1 MPHFNLHVWNFL
13 FFVWHFK
20 CNAIFFTKWHLRGN
34 WTPLLWKL
42 EFSFKNF
49 LYIKVPEGI
58 KRSVYPWKQHVFK
71 FISQSTAPSSA
82 YFSVSSCVFCYL
94 SLTSL
99 LLAVLSVITLVVHLF
114 FLWCLCKTGFCL
126 LVNVA
131 FVLMLLF
138 FPPLWFGGRREIWP
152 VAGRT
157 DRHHHHLAS
166 SPAELK
172 IFWHRISP
180 VCRNRV
186 CRGYEAERRVSSYS
200 APSPTHPGSVQTLWT
215 CVRFVSLLL
224 NLSDI
229 FPRHPV
235 GTPPLLLLF
244 LLLLPGRLP
253 VAKSI
258 SATAKYTVR
267 L

>member
-1 MPHFNLHVWNFL
+1 M
-13 FFVWHFK
+13 
-20 CNAIFFTKWHLRGN
+20 
-34 WTPLLWKL
+34 
-42 EFSFKNF
+42 
-49 LYIKVPEGI
+49 
-58 KRSVYPWKQHVFK
+58 
-71 FISQSTAPSSA
+71 
-82 YFSVSSCVFCYL
+82 SSCVFCYL

-99 LLAVLSVITLVVHLF
+99 LFAVLSVITLVVHLF

-138 FPPLWFGGRREIWP
+138 FFPLWFGERREIWP
-152 VAGRT
+152 VAGWT
-157 DRHHHHLAS
+157 DRHHHHLALTPS
-166 SPAELK
+166 ELK

-186 CRGYEAERRVSSYS
+186 CRGCEVERRVSFYS
-200 APSPTHPGSVQTLWT
+200 ASSPRHPGSVRTLWT

-224 NLSDI
+224 NLSDT

-235 GTPPLLLLF
+235 GTPPPPLLLLF